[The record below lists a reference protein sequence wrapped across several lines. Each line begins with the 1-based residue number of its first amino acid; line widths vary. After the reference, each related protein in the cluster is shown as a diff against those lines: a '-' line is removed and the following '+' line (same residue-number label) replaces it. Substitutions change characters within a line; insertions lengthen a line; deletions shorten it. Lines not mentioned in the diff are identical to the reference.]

1 MIQPPEM
8 PRENRTRGRRAQAK
22 DATTKRKHDEDENA
36 DPSQKRRK
44 FELDETTWS
53 EDDVEQE
60 YAQGAI
66 EDPHNADERPFYGLL
81 DDSEQEYFKRADNM
95 LETNQFDN
103 QDERALFLENV
114 YKEAVGKELK
124 LACSQSC
131 SRLMERLIMLSSPQ
145 QLKHL
150 FQSFNGQ

>member
-1 MIQPPEM
+1 M
-8 PRENRTRGRRAQAK
+8 PRENKTRGRRAQAK
-22 DATTKRKHDEDENA
+22 EASTKRKHDEDGDA
-36 DPSQKRRK
+36 DPSQKRRR
-44 FELDETTWS
+44 FELDDTPWS
-53 EDDVEQE
+53 EDDLEQE
-60 YAQGAI
+60 HAEGTNDDQQN
-66 EDPHNADERPFYGLL
+66 DDERPFYGLL
-81 DDSEQEYFKRADNM
+81 DDQEQEYFKSADNM

-114 YKEAVGKELK
+114 YKEAAGKELK

-131 SRLMERLIMLSSPQ
+131 SRFMERLIMLSSPQ